1 MIAVKKVD
9 LFPPRHLFSLQKKPK
24 KGAKRKGDLLNSQ
37 KATSCVTFPRKGE
50 EDLFTL
56 DRTLRDHVSTVSRG
70 YFRVPKTLPFRTRL
84 SARPFLRKCHNEF
97 YLHEN
102 RKKKNVIEFRSVT
115 S

>member
-56 DRTLRDHVSTVSRG
+56 DRTLRIM
-70 YFRVPKTLPFRTRL
+70 FQLFQ
-84 SARPFLRKCHNEF
+84 E
-97 YLHEN
+97 
-102 RKKKNVIEFRSVT
+102 VISEFRKLSR
-115 S
+115 SEHG